1 MRKSTGVFKV
11 GLDTE
16 LGWTTTK
23 EHLSRI
29 DMPVTVSENE
39 KQTVMTLIDTR
50 VSSIESN
57 GVKDAISATFLFL
70 SPHTQIAAKLDS
82 APLDPRRRFLTR
94 RKDKHWYLVYG
105 CGAGSLLP
113 PREGYPSCFR

>member
-50 VSSIESN
+50 VSSIESRFARK
-57 GVKDAISATFLFL
+57 GVQWGVAIVLVGAAAGGVFALLGMPLAREPFLYAPIPGF
-70 SPHTQIAAKLDS
+70 KLD
-82 APLDPRRRFLTR
+82 
-94 RKDKHWYLVYG
+94 
-105 CGAGSLLP
+105 
-113 PREGYPSCFR
+113 